1 MRIPVPPSLAES
13 AAARSGSPVTPRDA
27 ATIALVRPGAAGPQT
42 YLLRRQPRMAFAAGQ
57 YVFPGGAVQESD
69 ADEIG
74 WVGPDAATWAHRLGC
89 TPEMARALVVAAVRE
104 TFEESGILLAGPDA
118 HAVASDVSQPWA
130 QDARLALEAGALS
143 LADLLAERGLVLRAD
158 LLSAWAHWITP
169 AFEPKRYDTRFFVAV
184 APEGQRVGS
193 LPGEA
198 DRAHWVGLADAVQAV
213 EEGRAA
219 MLPPTL
225 VTCRELATV
234 EVHRLHDVAADRVIE
249 PIEPRLVEVDGE
261 LFLENPIEET

>member
-1 MRIPVPPSLAES
+1 MRVPLPPSLAES
-13 AAARSGSPVTPRDA
+13 ALQRAGSPVAPRDA
-27 ATIALVRPGAAGPQT
+27 ATIALVRPGDTGPET
-42 YLLRRQPRMAFAAGQ
+42 YLLRRQSSMAFAAGQ
-57 YVFPGGAVQESD
+57 YVFPGGAVQDSD
-69 ADEIG
+69 ADEVG
-74 WVGPDAATWAHRLGC
+74 WVGPDAPVWADRLGC
-89 TPEMARALVVAAVRE
+89 TPTMARALVVAAVRE
-104 TFEESGILLAGPDA
+104 TFEESGILLAGPDE
-118 HAVASDVSQPWA
+118 HTLASDVAQPWA
-130 QDARLALEAGALS
+130 QEARLALESGDLS
-143 LADLLAERGLVLRAD
+143 LADLLADRGLVLRTD

-198 DRAHWVGLADAVQAV
+198 DRAQWVGLADAVRAV
-213 EEGRAA
+213 EDGQAA

-225 VTCRELATV
+225 VTCRELASV
-234 EVHRLHDVAADRVIE
+234 DLHRLHDVAADRVIE